1 MENEDKNVFPADVKP
16 KELAKGV
23 RTSGSPSEHQL
34 YEQMKKSLDRHATGL
49 TSDNPLETL
58 YNCFHRS
65 TKC

>member
-16 KELAKGV
+16 EELAKGV